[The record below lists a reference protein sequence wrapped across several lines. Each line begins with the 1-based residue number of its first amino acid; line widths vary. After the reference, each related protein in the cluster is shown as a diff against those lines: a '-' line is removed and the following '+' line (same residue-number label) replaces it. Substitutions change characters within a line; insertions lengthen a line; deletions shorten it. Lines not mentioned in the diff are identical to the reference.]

1 MTHHNKHH
9 SYKFALHGHSLLQTK
24 LSSAYSFFVFA
35 RCTWKEVK
43 TWSRSGASI
52 SSSFVGFSLPMF
64 PTSSSYLSESFLL
77 VSFFLLDANAENIWG
92 VYFQSESSPLFS
104 ISGFC
109 GKTNLC
115 DLLRQVWVS
124 VRAYL
129 TSLPPETHRRI
140 SIYFQTE
147 SSPKWLYFQNKLSPS
162 NLCGLSSDI
171 QKGIFT
177 PRVITFFCW
186 MSRVRFLIK
195 M

>member
-1 MTHHNKHH
+1 MKGSENMIAFRGKYFEQFRRVFPPHVSNVLFI
-9 SYKFALHGHSLLQTK
+9 SFRE
-24 LSSAYSFFVFA
+24 LSSG
-35 RCTWKEVK
+35 E
-43 TWSRSGASI
+43 
-52 SSSFVGFSLPMF
+52 
-64 PTSSSYLSESFLL
+64 
-77 VSFFLLDANAENIWG
+77 FFLLDANAENIWG